1 MSSFP
6 KTSFFS
12 PSRVSIIAASTVT
25 QLVRMKVFLFLAPVA
40 LLFVA
45 LNFFELPIYQ
55 GPDTLVPEQQL
66 RTHKNLCLGTMMF
79 FTSLFAIVSVALIIP
94 SDVEDRTLY
103 TILCKPVPRLDYLA
117 GKLLG
122 VILVL
127 LMAMLVMDFLLVV
140 TLHHRTTS
148 ISTDFGRYLSD
159 LGFQEAEVARGQ
171 AELAKHGP
179 TWVLQYGVMA
189 HFFKACILA
198 AVALLISTFS
208 TSTLFTIAAGVM
220 VWIIGAFQSIAR
232 DGLFVDSFA
241 GETPSLADKI
251 LSTIISL
258 IFPDFQLFESIADA
272 SVRAQ
277 EILGDDILK
286 LGGLTLIYLAI
297 YTVLSWFVFADKE
310 F

>member
-1 MSSFP
+1 MSSP
-6 KTSFFS
+6 SKTSFFS
-12 PSRVSIIAASTVT
+12 PRRVTIIASSTVT

-40 LLFVA
+40 LVFVG
-45 LNFFELPIYQ
+45 LNFFDLPIYQ
-55 GPDTLVPEQQL
+55 GPDTMVPEQQL

-94 SDVEDRTLY
+94 ADVEDRTLY

-122 VILVL
+122 VITVIFI
-127 LMAMLVMDFLLVV
+127 AMLVMDFLLVA
-140 TLHHRTTS
+140 TLHHRTSVITS
-148 ISTDFGRYLSD
+148 DFGRYLAD
-159 LGFQEAEVARGQ
+159 LGFGETEVARGQ
-171 AELAKHGP
+171 AELAQHGP
-179 TWVLQYGVMA
+179 TIVLQYGVLA

-208 TSTLFTIAAGVM
+208 TSTLFTIAAGIM

-232 DGLFVDSFA
+232 DGIFNDPSG
-241 GETPSLADKI
+241 GEAPGMADKV
-251 LSTIISL
+251 LGTFISL
-258 IFPDFQLFESIADA
+258 VFPDFQLFESVADA

-277 EILGDDILK
+277 EILGDDMLK
-286 LGGLTLIYLAI
+286 LGGLTLLYLGI